1 MESNLE
7 KVGALWQNTSAEGK
21 PYFNMDLAGQKFVVF
36 ANGFKSEE
44 KQPDFLIYE
53 RVKGKKEAKAKK

>member
-1 MESNLE
+1 MDIEMETNLE

-21 PYFNMDLAGQKFVVF
+21 PYFNMDVEGAKYVVF
-36 ANGFKSEE
+36 SNGYKTEE

-53 RVKGKKEAKAKK
+53 RVKGSRK